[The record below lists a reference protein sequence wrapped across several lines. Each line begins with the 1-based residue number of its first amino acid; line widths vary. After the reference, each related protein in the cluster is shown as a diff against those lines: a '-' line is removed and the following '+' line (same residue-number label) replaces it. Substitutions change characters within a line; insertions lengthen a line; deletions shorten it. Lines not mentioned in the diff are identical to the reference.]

1 MKAELVYHEKKY
13 SEDGSIQE
21 IKIWS
26 MPRSKDKP
34 HGIKY
39 SFAYIVQGKRVVGY
53 DNAEGKG
60 DHRHYLNKE
69 YPYNFQSVEQLW
81 KDLKNDIDRVKE
93 VKV

>member
-81 KDLKNDIDRVKE
+81 KDFKNDIDRVKE